1 MIRPAARRSA
11 RVDAAIAA
19 YALWRFEC
27 DAVRAAYRGWLA
39 ASASGERPAF
49 EAYQLA
55 LDREER
61 AARTYG
67 GLMSR
72 VRGSGADRA
81 RSRVGVAAFPGSA
94 VAR

>member
-1 MIRPAARRSA
+1 MIWPAAHRRA
-11 RVDAAIAA
+11 RVDAAVAA
-19 YALWRFEC
+19 YTLWRSEC
-27 DAVRAAYRGWLA
+27 DAVRAAYRDWLA

-49 EAYQLA
+49 EAYQVA

-72 VRGSGADRA
+72 VRGFGADRA
-81 RSRVGVAAFPGSA
+81 RSRVGVGGFPVSA
-94 VAR
+94 VER